1 MRNQREDRRW
11 QEAHGLTD
19 PQIAEQMGKA
29 AGREEEHEEES
40 RREKKRGK
48 RRKTRGKGRGSYLGG
63 KRAGHRAPG
72 ACRRDEAVSG
82 HGSDRTSGEQRRTGR
97 TSAACALFWW
107 GGTVPAR

>member
-1 MRNQREDRRW
+1 
-11 QEAHGLTD
+11 
-19 PQIAEQMGKA
+19 MGKA

-48 RRKTRGKGRGSYLGG
+48 RRKTRGKGRCSYLGG

-107 GGTVPAR
+107 GATVPAR